1 MSGGREAFIADLD
14 SLFMVTSEVV
24 GDLVDVTGL
33 VGQYAHGNEPSHHM
47 AYLYSY
53 VGQPWKTQEWT
64 RRLLDEMYQPTPEGI
79 IGNEDCG
86 QMSAWYILSAMG
98 FYPVCPGTDQYVLG
112 APYLPYMK
120 VRLENGKT
128 FEVKADK
135 VSDKNR
141 YVKAVKLNGKPYT
154 KGYITQDDILNGGT
168 LTFEMTSS
176 PNKKRLFNGED
187 RPYSLTD

>member
-1 MSGGREAFIADLD
+1 
-14 SLFMVTSEVV
+14 MVTSEVV

-33 VGQYAHGNEPSHHM
+33 VGQYAHGNEPSHHI

-64 RRLLDEMYQPTPEGI
+64 RRLLDKMYQPTPEGI

-154 KGYITQDDILNGGT
+154 KGYITQDDIMNGGT